1 MDSKETIMPVLF
13 PPHPESKISDHRLEE
28 YEKSGRW
35 LAQRKFNGTH
45 VVIHVSPERKV
56 SILTRHGTPPKLFS
70 LKKTHIDQ
78 ILSLDIEEGKEYW
91 FDGELLDHKTKSG
104 DYKGKIVLFDVLHAG
119 QYLIKKLNQEGR
131 LDLLKKICRNPDSRE
146 PGRGIALKVTDDMWM
161 AETWDKDFKGHFEEF
176 LDMDEIEG
184 LILRKAD
191 SFIDNFGQKKY
202 DVAWILRCRKPHSGG
217 NYNF

>member
-1 MDSKETIMPVLF
+1 MDSKETPMPVLF
-13 PPHPESKISDHRLEE
+13 PPHPESKISDHKLEE

-45 VVIHVSPERKV
+45 VVIHVSADRHV

-78 ILSLDIEEGKEYW
+78 ILSLDMQEGKEYW
-91 FDGELLDHKTKSG
+91 FDGELLDHKTKTG

-119 QYLIKKLNQEGR
+119 QYLIKKMNQAER
-131 LDLLKKICRNPDSRE
+131 LELLKKICGNPVCKE
-146 PGRGIALKVTDDMWM
+146 PGRGIALMVTENIWM
-161 AETWDKDFKGHFEEF
+161 AETWNGDFRFHFEEF
-176 LDMDEIEG
+176 LKMDEVEG

-202 DVAWILRCRKPHSGG
+202 DVPWIVRCRKPHSGG